1 MFQFSTNDILLVLS
15 MNATCFFVFGMGTTE
30 ILLKISKYVLFT
42 DILFYKWGYT
52 ISSSGSEFFY
62 KWACYLYFDFCILFL
77 TYSITNLNQKKKMK
91 KIMEKSEIPLT
102 LNKKVQL
109 RKKNKV
115 KGDHFKTQNES
126 GTTRMKTMKEEFIT
140 KKRDSVPI
148 KINVDGNKSNFHNL
162 SKRKQ
167 LLTQHKSI
175 NCHRSCISITNIGY
189 VDIRCSAGCSFQ
201 FHIQCWKVCILN
213 QVHGH
218 M

>member
-1 MFQFSTNDILLVLS
+1 
-15 MNATCFFVFGMGTTE
+15 MGTTE
-30 ILLKISKYVLFT
+30 ILLKISGYIFFT
-42 DILFYKWGYT
+42 DILFYKWGYI
-52 ISSSGSEFFY
+52 ISSSGSEFLY
-62 KWACYLYFDFCILFL
+62 KWTCYLYFNFCILFL
-77 TYSITNLNQKKKMK
+77 TYSITNLNQKKENE
-91 KIMEKSEIPLT
+91 KIMEKSKMS
-102 LNKKVQL
+102 NKKFQL
-109 RKKNKV
+109 KKKNKV

-148 KINVDGNKSNFHNL
+148 QINVDGNKSNFHNL

-167 LLTQHKSI
+167 LLSQHKSI
-175 NCHRSCISITNIGY
+175 NCHQSCINITNIGY

-213 QVHGH
+213 QVHGY

>member
-15 MNATCFFVFGMGTTE
+15 INATCFFVFGMGTTE
-30 ILLKISKYVLFT
+30 ILLKISKYILFT

-52 ISSSGSEFFY
+52 ISSSGSNFLY
-62 KWACYLYFDFCILFL
+62 KWTCYLYFDFCILFL
-77 TYSITNLNQKKKMK
+77 TYSIANLNQKKKMK
-91 KIMEKSEIPLT
+91 KLMEKSKTPLT
-102 LNKKVQL
+102 PNKKVQL
-109 RKKNKV
+109 KKKNKV

-140 KKRDSVPI
+140 KRRDSVPI
-148 KINVDGNKSNFHNL
+148 KTNVDENKSNFHNL

-167 LLTQHKSI
+167 LLSQHKSI
-175 NCHRSCISITNIGY
+175 NCHPSCINITNIGY

-213 QVHGH
+213 QVHGY